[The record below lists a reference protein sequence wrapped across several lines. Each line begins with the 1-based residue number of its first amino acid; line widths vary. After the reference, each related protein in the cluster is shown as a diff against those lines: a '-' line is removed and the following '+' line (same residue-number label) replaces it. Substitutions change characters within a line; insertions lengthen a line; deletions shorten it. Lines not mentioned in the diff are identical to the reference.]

1 MLPPKRRLRK
11 RLSSGCGIVEEALA
25 WAVLQQAAAVEEGHG
40 VAGVAGETHL
50 VGDDDEA
57 GAGFL
62 QVAHHVEHLGGE
74 FRVQGARGLVEQQ
87 QARPGRE
94 RPGYGDALLLA
105 AGQLSRPLGRG
116 IGQAEAFQQIV
127 GAVGRFG
134 IFHAVHHAQG
144 QRHVLLG
151 GEVVKQAA
159 VLEDEAEGRAVVAQ
173 RRLAGGHGDAVH
185 GQVPPVGTSRPPIM
199 RKSVDFPPPDG
210 PIMARA
216 DTSSSKV
223 MSCSTSVPSKA
234 MER

>member
-1 MLPPKRRLRK
+1 MLPLQEAAEET
-11 RLSSGCGIVEEALA
+11 LEFGGAGIVEEALA

-74 FRVQGARGLVEQQ
+74 FRGQGARGLVEQQ

-185 GQVPPVGTSRPPIM
+185 GQGA
-199 RKSVDFPPPDG
+199 
-210 PIMARA
+210 ARGH
-216 DTSSSKV
+216 
-223 MSCSTSVPSKA
+223 
-234 MER
+234 